1 MKKYQYV
8 NIYVVRFIGA
18 KSEEYRDIINQY
30 AAKGYR

>member
-8 NIYVVRFIGA
+8 NIYVGRFIGA

-30 AAKGYR
+30 EAKGYR